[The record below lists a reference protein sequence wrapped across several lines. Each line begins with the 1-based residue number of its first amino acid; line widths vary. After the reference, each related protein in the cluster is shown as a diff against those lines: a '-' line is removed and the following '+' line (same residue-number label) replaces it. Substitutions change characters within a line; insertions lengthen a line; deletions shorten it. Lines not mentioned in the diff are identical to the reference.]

1 MSRRLWPYKWK
12 RNAWIKKH
20 ISSSNTLY
28 KVFELC
34 ESRDVALSKRII
46 CTRALSSWS
55 LYCISTFGKL
65 PNRKSSSKKWWQA
78 HVHDKRW
85 WFSQDDGVGHFLCC
99 QMFCEDRNFA
109 GQGIWSNYHV
119 LHLNAFRD
127 VCLYCDRQSY
137 HCFPIISSRPRLPCF
152 RSRDSIRPKCVCRNS
167 WALFQLMDNKD
178 ILLKDLLLQCN
189 ALYMEFYLI
198 CASAL
203 QSASC
208 KLHDIPS
215 SLPRTG
221 DLKVAA
227 EDYKPLY
234 TACTVRRC
242 LWWFDDHG
250 AWYTFASTFVD
261 DQWSFWFA

>member
-85 WFSQDDGVGHFLCC
+85 WFSQDDGVGHFFCC

-152 RSRDSIRPKCVCRNS
+152 RSRDSIRP
-167 WALFQLMDNKD
+167 
-178 ILLKDLLLQCN
+178 
-189 ALYMEFYLI
+189 
-198 CASAL
+198 SAF
-203 QSASC
+203 
-208 KLHDIPS
+208 
-215 SLPRTG
+215 
-221 DLKVAA
+221 A
-227 EDYKPLY
+227 E
-234 TACTVRRC
+234 TVEHC
-242 LWWFDDHG
+242 F
-250 AWYTFASTFVD
+250 S
-261 DQWSFWFA
+261 